1 MRTDLFDFD
10 LPDGNIALHPVKP
23 RDAARMLVVP
33 AQGPFEDR
41 IVRDLPGY
49 FRAGDVL
56 VINESRVIPAA
67 LEGVRPARPEGEDV
81 AVKLNLIERLDE
93 ATWRAFAKPGRRLR
107 PGDSIQ
113 IAGPKSGLSV
123 EVLEKGEGGIVTVRL
138 IAARGSVQDALCAN
152 GMAPLP
158 PYIADRREYSASDAT
173 DYQTIYA
180 APDGASVAAPTAGLH
195 FTPELMSALEAQ
207 GVQIVRVC
215 LHVGAGTFLPV
226 KADETSA
233 HVMHSEQFEIS
244 NAAADAI
251 NAAKADGR
259 RVTAVGTTSLRAL
272 ESAASGEQKVA
283 PGPRDT
289 DIFITPG
296 YRFKIV
302 DRLMTNFHLPRST
315 LFMLVSAFSGLETM
329 QRAYRHA
336 IAEGYRFYSYG
347 DASLLERADG

>member
-10 LPDGNIALHPVKP
+10 LPDENIALHPARP
-23 RDAARMLVVP
+23 RDAARLLFVP
-33 AQGPFEDR
+33 AQGAFEDR
-41 IVRDLPGY
+41 IVRELPGF
-49 FRAGDVL
+49 FREGDVL
-56 VINESRVIPAA
+56 VVNESRVIPAA
-67 LEGVRPARPEGEDV
+67 LEGVRPARPNSEDV

-93 ATWRAFAKPGRRLR
+93 TTWRAFAKPGRRLR
-107 PGDSIQ
+107 PGDVIA
-113 IAGPKSGLSV
+113 IAGGGLSV
-123 EVLEKGEGGIVTVRL
+123 EVLEKNEGGIVTVRL
-138 IAARGSVQDALCAN
+138 NAAHGPVQDALRAN

-158 PYIADRREYSASDAT
+158 PYIADRRDYLPSDAT

-195 FTPELMSALEAQ
+195 FTPDLMAALEVR
-207 GVQIVRVC
+207 GVQLVKVC

-226 KADETSA
+226 KVDDTSD
-233 HVMHSEQFEIS
+233 HVMHFEQFEIS
-244 NAAADAI
+244 GEAADAI
-251 NAAKADGR
+251 NAAKAGGR

-272 ESAASGEQKVA
+272 ESAALSEGRVA
-283 PGPRDT
+283 PGLRST

-336 IAEGYRFYSYG
+336 IASGYRFYSYG

>member
-23 RDAARMLVVP
+23 RDAARLLVVP
-33 AQGPFEDR
+33 AHGPFQDR
-41 IVRDLPGY
+41 IVRDLPAF

-56 VINESRVIPAA
+56 VINESRVIPAG
-67 LEGVRPARPEGEDV
+67 LEGVRPARPDGEDV
-81 AVKLNLIERLDE
+81 AVKLNLIERIDE
-93 ATWRAFAKPGRRLR
+93 TTWRAFAKPGRRLR
-107 PGDSIQ
+107 LGDSIQ
-113 IAGPKSGLSV
+113 IAGPDSGLSV
-123 EVLEKGEGGIVTVRL
+123 ELLEKGEGGIVTVRL
-138 IAARGSVQDALCAN
+138 NAASGSIQDALRAN

-158 PYIADRREYSASDAT
+158 PYIADRREYSPSDAT

-180 APDGASVAAPTAGLH
+180 APEGASVAAPTAGLH
-195 FTPELMSALEAQ
+195 FTPDLMAALEAQ
-207 GVQIVRVC
+207 GVEFVRVC

-226 KADETSA
+226 KADDTSA

-244 NAAADAI
+244 ESAARSI
-251 NAAKADGR
+251 NAARSEGR

-272 ESAASGEQKVA
+272 ESAASNDGRLA
-283 PGPRDT
+283 PGLRST

-336 IAEGYRFYSYG
+336 IAQGYRFYSYG

>member
-1 MRTDLFDFD
+1 MRTDFFDFD

-23 RDAARMLVVP
+23 RDAARMLFVP
-33 AQGPFEDR
+33 AHGPFEDR
-41 IVRDLPGY
+41 IVRDLPAL

-56 VINESRVIPAA
+56 VVNESRVIPAA
-67 LEGVRPARPEGEDV
+67 LEGVRPARPDGEDV
-81 AVKLNLIERLDE
+81 SVKLNLIERLDE
-93 ATWRAFAKPGRRLR
+93 TIWRAFAKPGRRLR
-107 PGDSIQ
+107 PGDTIQ
-113 IAGPKSGLSV
+113 IAGPDGGLSV
-123 EVLEKGEGGIVTVRL
+123 ELLEKSEGGIVMVRL
-138 IAARGSVQDALCAN
+138 NASGGSVQDALRAN

-158 PYIADRREYSASDAT
+158 PYIADRRDYSPSDAT

-195 FTPELMSALEAQ
+195 FTPDLMAALETQ
-207 GVQIVRVC
+207 GVQIVKVC

-226 KADETSA
+226 KADDTSA

-244 NAAADAI
+244 SAAADAI
-251 NAAKADGR
+251 NAAKAEGR

-272 ESAASGEQKVA
+272 ESAALREGQVA
-283 PGPRDT
+283 PGLRST

-296 YRFKIV
+296 YRFRIV

-336 IAEGYRFYSYG
+336 IAGGYRFYSYG

>member
-23 RDAARMLVVP
+23 RDAARLLVAP
-33 AQGPFEDR
+33 AHGPFQDR
-41 IVRDLPGY
+41 IVRDLPAF

-67 LEGVRPARPEGEDV
+67 LEGVRPARPDGEDV
-81 AVKLNLIERLDE
+81 AVKLNLIERIDE
-93 ATWRAFAKPGRRLR
+93 TTWRAFAKPGRRLR

-113 IAGPKSGLSV
+113 IAGPDSGLSV
-123 EVLEKGEGGIVTVRL
+123 ELLEKGEGGIVTVRL
-138 IAARGSVQDALCAN
+138 NAASGSIQDALRAN

-158 PYIADRREYSASDAT
+158 PYIADRREYSPSDAT

-180 APDGASVAAPTAGLH
+180 APEGASVAAPTAGLH
-195 FTPELMSALEAQ
+195 FTPDLMAALEAQ
-207 GVQIVRVC
+207 GVEFVRVC

-226 KADETSA
+226 KADDTSA

-244 NAAADAI
+244 ESAARAI
-251 NAAKADGR
+251 NAARSEGR

-272 ESAASGEQKVA
+272 ESAASNDGWLA
-283 PGPRDT
+283 PGLRST

-336 IAEGYRFYSYG
+336 IAHGYRFYSYG
-347 DASLLERADG
+347 DASLLERVDG